1 MKIELL
7 KDSFIEA
14 VVKAERVVSKN
25 NTLPILRCL
34 LISATNEGEI
44 IIQATNGELGLR
56 ISTSAK
62 VLQEGVVAVPA
73 SALLQSIQSIVF
85 DKKIHL
91 SLEGNNLHIQSTKYN
106 TIIKTL
112 PHADFPSVPVISAKN
127 TFSIASADLVE
138 GLSSVAFCAAQSSIK
153 PELSSVYIYSNTD
166 LVFVATDS
174 FRLAEKKIRIKKELP
189 DFSVLIP
196 SRNVP
201 EIIRTL
207 SDLKGDIEV
216 SVADHQISFQQQG
229 IYLTSRIIDG
239 TFPDYRQII
248 PKGHTTRTVALV
260 QDIQQALKSAS
271 IFSDRFQKLTI
282 SVVPLEKHVV
292 FKTSNPDVG
301 ETTNAIDATIEGD
314 SVEINFNFRYIADAF
329 APIEASSVEFI
340 LNGVNKILIRGYND
354 PNYQYIVMPMN
365 R

>member
-14 VVKAERVVSKN
+14 VIKAERIVSKN

-34 LISATNEGEI
+34 LITATTEGELI
-44 IIQATNGELGLR
+44 LQATNGELGIR
-56 ISTSAK
+56 ITTSAK
-62 VLQEGVVAVPA
+62 ISEPGTVAVPA
-73 SALLQSIQSIVF
+73 SALLQSIQSIVA
-85 DKKIHL
+85 DKKIII

-112 PHADFPSVPVISAKN
+112 PHADFPSVPTISAKN
-127 TFSIASADLVE
+127 SFSIASDDLVE
-138 GLSSVAFCAAQSSIK
+138 GLSAVAFCAAQSSIK
-153 PELSSVYIYSNTD
+153 PELSSVYVYSDSD

-174 FRLAEKKIRIKKELP
+174 FRLAEKKIKIKKSLP
-189 DFSVLIP
+189 EFSILIP
-196 SRNVP
+196 SRNIP

-216 SVADHQISFQQQG
+216 SVAEHQISFSQQG

-248 PKGHTTRTVALV
+248 PKTHATRTVALV
-260 QDIQQALKSAS
+260 QDIQHALKSAA

-282 SVVPLEKHVV
+282 SVVPRDKHII

-314 SVEINFNFRYIADAF
+314 SVEVNFNFRYIADAF
-329 APIEASSVEFI
+329 APIESSSVEFI

-354 PNYQYIVMPMN
+354 PQYQYIVMPMN